1 MPDTRGRSWLVTKTA
16 ERTGSGWPVL
26 RGSISMV
33 LLIASLAALFML
45 KLVLGSVAIPVSDV
59 VGILLGNG
67 SDNAGWV
74 AIVLNYRLPTAVV
87 GIFAGASLAVAGLL
101 MQTLFRNP
109 LAGPDVFGLSAGASL
124 GVAVVVL
131 SAGTAGASST
141 ILGNLGPFG
150 SIGIAVAASIGS
162 GLVLLMILIASRRIR
177 SSMTILILGLMFGY
191 TASSF
196 ISILMH
202 FALAE
207 RIQAY
212 TVWSFGSFGG
222 ATWDQIQVLVLFAS
236 VGLLVGACQVKN
248 LNALL
253 LGEQYA
259 ESMGLDFRRTRN
271 VIFVTTAV
279 LSGTVTAF
287 CGPIAFIGI
296 AVPHLCRA
304 LFSTA
309 NHAVLVPACILLG
322 ACLAVAADII
332 ASVPGNE
339 ITLPLNAITSL
350 IGAPVVIWVIF
361 SKNRQGMEM
370 SV

>member
-1 MPDTRGRSWLVTKTA
+1 MLDIRSRLVTKTA
-16 ERTGSGWPVL
+16 ERPGSGRSVL
-26 RGSISMV
+26 RSAIGMC
-33 LLIASLAALFML
+33 LLIAGLATLFIL
-45 KLVLGSVAIPVSDV
+45 KLALGSVAIPLSDV
-59 VGILLGNG
+59 VGILMGNG
-67 SDNAGWV
+67 SENAGW
-74 AIVLNYRLPTAVV
+74 ISIILNYRLPKAIV

-124 GVAVVVL
+124 GVAMVVL
-131 SAGTAGASST
+131 SAGTAGVSST
-141 ILGNLGPFG
+141 ILGGLGLFG
-150 SIGIAVAASIGS
+150 NIGIAVAASVGS

-177 SSMTILILGLMFGY
+177 SSMTILILGLMVGY

-222 ATWDQIQVLVLFAS
+222 ATWDQIWVLVLFTS
-236 VGLLVGACQVKN
+236 VGLLAGACQVKN

-259 ESMGLDFRRTRN
+259 ESMGLDFRRTRS

-279 LSGTVTAF
+279 LSGVVTAF

-309 NHAVLVPACILLG
+309 NHMVLIPACILLG

-332 ASVPGNE
+332 ASVPGSE
-339 ITLPLNAITSL
+339 ITLPLNAITAL

>member
-1 MPDTRGRSWLVTKTA
+1 MTKTA
-16 ERTGSGWPVL
+16 EKPGSNRQVL
-26 RGSISMV
+26 RGTIGMC
-33 LLIASLAALFML
+33 LLIAGLATLFIL

-59 VGILLGNG
+59 VGILTGNG
-67 SDNAGWV
+67 NENAAWV
-74 AIVLNYRLPTAVV
+74 SIVLNYRLPKAVV

-124 GVAVVVL
+124 GVAMVVL
-131 SAGTAGASST
+131 SAGTAGVSST
-141 ILGNLGPFG
+141 ILGGLGLFG
-150 SIGIAVAASIGS
+150 NIGIAVAASVGS

-177 SSMTILILGLMFGY
+177 SSMTILILGLMVGY

-222 ATWDQIQVLVLFAS
+222 ATWDQIWVLALFAS
-236 VGLLVGACQVKN
+236 AGLLAGASQVKN

-259 ESMGLDFRRTRN
+259 ESMGLDFRRTRG
-271 VIFVTTAV
+271 VIFATTAV
-279 LSGTVTAF
+279 LSGVVTAF

-309 NHAVLVPACILLG
+309 NHMILIPACILLG

-332 ASVPGNE
+332 ASVPGSD

-370 SV
+370 GV